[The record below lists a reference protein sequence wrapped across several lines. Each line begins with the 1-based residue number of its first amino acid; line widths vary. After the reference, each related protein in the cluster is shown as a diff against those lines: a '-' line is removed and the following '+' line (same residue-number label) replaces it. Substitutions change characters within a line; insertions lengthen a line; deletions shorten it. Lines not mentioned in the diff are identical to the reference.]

1 MKILNPIPS
10 EYYGDT
16 TRWFIATVVSST
28 PPTGYEGR
36 VKIRIHGLHSENTQ
50 DIPEDHLPWAQC
62 VLPTTEGGVSG
73 IGKIPR
79 ILPSALVFGM
89 FMDGKNSQTPI
100 VLGSMPTMEQPSLV
114 QLRTRQSVFDPESLN
129 ITTFNIKEELKD
141 KLDEE
146 TKQRRQEFTIQFFL
160 NSGLTY
166 NQTLGIT
173 ENLFQRGMISGGKIE
188 DGPFGIAGW
197 TGVRLRHLKEFSASA
212 SDFSDQLKFI
222 MWEFN
227 GTMRDSYIRLL
238 ETDRYGGDN
247 GSFKVFA
254 KYYLKESL
262 SRLRE
267 LRPVNTYNGAV

>member
-1 MKILNPIPS
+1 MSPHPILS
-10 EYYGDT
+10 EYYGDS
-16 TRWFIATVVSST
+16 TRWFIATVVNST
-28 PPTGYEGR
+28 PPAGYEGR

-73 IGKIPR
+73 IGKIPK
-79 ILPSALVFGM
+79 ILPSALVFGL

-100 VLGSMPTMEQPSLV
+100 VLGSMPTIERPSQV
-114 QLRTRQSVFDPESLN
+114 QLSTKQSVFDQESLN
-129 ITTFNIKEELKD
+129 ITTYDIKEDLQD
-141 KLDEE
+141 KLEEE
-146 TKQRRQEFTIQFFL
+146 TKQKRQEFTIQFFL

-173 ENLFQRGMISGGKIE
+173 ENLFQKGMISGGKVE
-188 DGPFGIAGW
+188 DGPYGIAGW
-197 TGVRLRHLKEFSASA
+197 TGVRLRHLKEFD
-212 SDFSDQLKFI
+212 SDFSSFSTQLEFI

-238 ETDRYGGDN
+238 ETNRYGGDN

-262 SRLRE
+262 SNLRE
-267 LRPVNTYNGAV
+267 LRPVNTYNGAA